1 MQQEVNGGSYTIGS
15 EMPTSGGGG
24 EYGPAV
30 IQAGEACGCTICP
43 VCGGCMVDD
52 ALKVAQLPGDDTPPP
67 TFFDCE
73 VCSCVPTVNSS
84 ALEANPKANCIY
96 EKLISGEILQDF
108 ISRFFGPTEPNHSFL
123 GELNL
128 TWKLGITTET
138 LPIGVPNNNV
148 GYSVEIRLNET
159 AINSGSVTNVALSM
173 LHEALHAKLI
183 AEVYDEV
190 HSTDFWTLYRFYGGW
205 GLNGLDAQQELEM
218 LQFYSERMAQAL
230 QKIDLS
236 LGITHSLDFYKDG
249 IKFDLTYQLNS
260 DGHLID
266 LYEEGRAEY
275 EAIFESTKICE
286 P

>member
-1 MQQEVNGGSYTIGS
+1 MQQEVNGGWYTICR

-30 IQAGEACGCTICP
+30 IEAGEACGCTICP

-84 ALEANPKANCIY
+84 AFEVNPKANCIY
-96 EKLISGEILQDF
+96 EKLISGGILQDF

-128 TWKLGITTET
+128 TWTLGSTTQT

-159 AINSGSVTNVALSM
+159 AINNGSATNVALSM

-190 HSTDFWTLYRFYGGW
+190 GTTDFKQLFARYNNWPMNIDKVQEKIMLDDYFEVLAL
-205 GLNGLDAQQELEM
+205 GLKKFDEAQ
-218 LQFYSERMAQAL
+218 
-230 QKIDLS
+230 
-236 LGITHSLDFYKDG
+236 GIYQSLDMYKNAVRY
-249 IKFDLTYQLNS
+249 DL
-260 DGHLID
+260 
-266 LYEEGRAEY
+266 
-275 EAIFESTKICE
+275 IFEIYDESSSASEYNNGYLPILINSPKNCNQYV
-286 P
+286 